1 MKKIIRNIIF
11 ICLLFT
17 IGVLCVT
24 YVSTQENIEWYWL
37 GLGIS
42 GGIIGILSSIM
53 LLVYTICRF
62 DEYIYYEEV

>member
-1 MKKIIRNIIF
+1 MKRMIRNII
-11 ICLLFT
+11 ITCLLFT
-17 IGVLCVT
+17 IGILCFT
-24 YVSTQENIEWYWL
+24 YIFTQENIAWYWL
-37 GLGIS
+37 GLGIA